1 MKFSRARFEVPGIIL
16 QVRNAGQLFDR
27 PQELAPLDERVD
39 AGLDAGDLGD
49 LVDRVPGV
57 WIAEHIHW
65 LRWIRE
71 RRKIAK
77 HPLCGGR
84 IQKVVDQNVTKGFGF
99 RELFGEIRNAGDKGV
114 FKQSFALKL
123 NYRLDSAPT
132 DSPATGAIQCCL
144 SNNQNN
150 ACHAPAELSLEL
162 QLRNYALLRRVGRGL
177 AFGRM
182 NIERA
187 GPAFDHFGVDRNL
200 FDAAQ
205 VG

>member
-1 MKFSRARFEVPGIIL
+1 MKFSCARVEVPGIIL

-99 RELFGEIRNAGDKGV
+99 PELFGEIRNAGDKGV
-114 FKQSFALKL
+114 FKKSFALKL

-132 DSPATGAIQCCL
+132 DSARYRRDTM
-144 SNNQNN
+144 
-150 ACHAPAELSLEL
+150 
-162 QLRNYALLRRVGRGL
+162 LLFKQSRQ
-177 AFGRM
+177 RM
-182 NIERA
+182 PCA
-187 GPAFDHFGVDRNL
+187 G
-200 FDAAQ
+200 
-205 VG
+205 